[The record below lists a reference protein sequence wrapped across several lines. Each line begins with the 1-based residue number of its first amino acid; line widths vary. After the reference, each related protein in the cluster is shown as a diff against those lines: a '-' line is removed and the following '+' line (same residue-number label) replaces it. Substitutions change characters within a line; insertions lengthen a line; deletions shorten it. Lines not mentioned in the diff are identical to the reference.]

1 MKKITYL
8 LILSICFSFSFTQTE
23 DSYQMTVTKISDA
36 YNAKDANQLFEL
48 FSSDLQSS
56 FTLDKVQSF
65 ITDNQTKKGKMGESS
80 FLMDDE
86 GSKRYLVEFEN
97 SSTILVLKLSPD
109 NKITQLS
116 LEEY

>member
-8 LILSICFSFSFTQTE
+8 LLLCVCFSFTQTE
-23 DSYQMTVTKISDA
+23 DSYQMTITKISNA
-36 YNAKDANQLFEL
+36 YNAKDANKLFEL

-65 ITDNQTKKGKMGESS
+65 IADNQAKKGTIGESS
-80 FLMDDE
+80 FLVDDE
-86 GSKRYLVEFEN
+86 GTKRYLVEFEN
-97 SSTILVLKLSPD
+97 ASTILILKLSSD

>member
-8 LILSICFSFSFTQTE
+8 LLLCICFSFTQTE
-23 DSYQMTVTKISDA
+23 DSYQMVITKISDS
-36 YNAKDANQLFEL
+36 YNAKDADKLFEL
-48 FSSDLQSS
+48 FSPELQSS
-56 FTLDKVQSF
+56 FTLDKVKSF
-65 ITDNQTKKGKMGESS
+65 ITNNQSKKGAMGESS

-86 GSKRYLVEFEN
+86 GNKRYLVEFEN
-97 SSTILVLKLSPD
+97 SSTILILRLSSD